1 LQPTIKLVDVHKA
14 YRTAAGEYW
23 ALRGVNLEV
32 WGGEF
37 ISIMG
42 PSGSGKTTLLNM
54 IGLLDKPTKGEIHIE
69 GKRVSQLTEKEL
81 AQLRNKTIGFIFQQF
96 NLINRLTV
104 EENITLPLIPRGTP
118 IEERRKIAK
127 EALLKAGGKIEWL
140 KKHPNQLSGG
150 EQQRVAIARALAAN
164 PKIILADEPTG
175 NLDTNSARKVVET
188 LVKLN
193 REEGQTIIMVTH
205 NIEVANATQKIYLIR
220 DGKIAETRKPEPEKS
235 ILAM

>member
-32 WGGEF
+32 WRGEF
-37 ISIMG
+37 IAVMG

-54 IGLLDKPTKGEIHIE
+54 IGLLDKPTKGEIYIE
-69 GKRVSQLTEKEL
+69 GKRVSQLTELEM
-81 AQLRNKTIGFIFQQF
+81 AQLRNRTIGFTFQQF

-118 IEERRKIAK
+118 IEERRRIAK

-193 REEGQTIIMVTH
+193 RGEGQTIIIVTH
-205 NIEVANATQKIYLIR
+205 NIEVANATNKIYLIR

-235 ILAM
+235 ILAT